1 MWWLVVF
8 FFNVMYNNVKPMLP
22 FDTAFKSLKGHLL

>member
-1 MWWLVVF
+1 MWC

-22 FDTAFKSLKGHLL
+22 FDIAFKSLKERLL